1 MPTVVTSDCEILT
14 ESGASIDTEAN
25 VALLIERCDI
35 TLTFVENDDIRWSEI
50 HSYMADV
57 IDTRADSVNR
67 VGKSA
72 LDVTVAG
79 QTGNYYFSGDV
90 TGYDPVLVMLTGSEL
105 RIRNMFTPSSHP
117 IAIKNSAGNVVATQ
131 SGDTIQWT
139 PTVADVYTYYCVN
152 HPTTMTG
159 PLFVMGPDS
168 QISLV
173 NLMILGNQLGVRLSN
188 NNTLPQPGQTISAD
202 SLRNMKYNDTI

>member
-25 VALLIERCDI
+25 VALLIESCDI

-50 HSYMADV
+50 YSYMADV

-67 VGKSA
+67 VGKST
-72 LDVTVAG
+72 LDVSVTASGTSHYVFTGDA
-79 QTGNYYFSGDV
+79 TGN
-90 TGYDPVLVMLTGSEL
+90 DPVLVSLVGESV
-105 RIRNMFTPSSHP
+105 RVINNSGGHP
-117 IAIKNSAGNVVATQ
+117 LAIKNSSGNTVATQ
-131 SGDTIQWT
+131 SGTTLMWT
-139 PTVADVYTYYCVN
+139 PTVAGEYTYFCTS
-152 HPTTMTG
+152 HSGTMTNK
-159 PLFVMGPDS
+159 LYVMNTNQQVS
-168 QISLV
+168 IK
-173 NLMILGNQLGVRLSN
+173 NLMVLGNQLGVRLSN